1 MKKIGILVLI
11 GMVCLS
17 LTGCKKENKTKEK
30 WNIDMPKEEYSLEPD
45 LVAIWNRAMKDHP
58 EKKLKPIALL
68 GKQVVAGMNYMFLC
82 MDEDSY
88 KVVVIYNNLEDQSSL
103 TSVKDFDVT
112 EYVNENK
119 ESKTDEITGGWT
131 TEIPDTLNALDE
143 SIQDI
148 WDRATEKMVGVAYT
162 PIVRLAHLDKSGTNY
177 AILCYGKLSTA
188 NEFTGIY
195 LVTLYEDSKG
205 TAEMVSTSYVDLADY
220 NK

>member
-1 MKKIGILVLI
+1 MKKIGILLLI

-17 LTGCKKENKTKEK
+17 LTGCKKENKKEK
-30 WNIDMPKEEYSLEPD
+30 WTVDMTKEEYSLEPD

-82 MDEDSY
+82 KDEDSY

-119 ESKTDEITGGWT
+119 EHESDVMTGGWT
-131 TEIPDTLNALDE
+131 TEVPDNLNVLDE

-148 WDRATEKMVGVAYT
+148 WDHAMEKIVGVAYY
-162 PIVRLAHLDKSGTNY
+162 PIIRVAHLDKSETNY

-195 LVTLYEDSKG
+195 LVTIQEDEKE
-205 TAEMVSTSYVDLADY
+205 TAKLISTSYVDLAKF

>member
-1 MKKIGILVLI
+1 MKKIWILLLI
-11 GMVCLS
+11 GVMCLS
-17 LTGCKKENKTKEK
+17 LTGCKKENKKEK
-30 WNIDMPKEEYSLEPD
+30 WDVDMTKEEYSLEPD

-82 MDEDSY
+82 KDEESY

-119 ESKTDEITGGWT
+119 EQEADVMTGGWT
-131 TEIPDTLNALDE
+131 TEVPDNLPALNE

-148 WDRATEKMVGVAYT
+148 WDHAMEKIVGVAYY
-162 PIVRLAHLDKSGTNY
+162 PIVRVAHLDKSGMNY

-195 LVTLYEDSKG
+195 LVTIQEDEKA
-205 TAEMVSTSYVDLADY
+205 TAKLVSTSYVDLAKY